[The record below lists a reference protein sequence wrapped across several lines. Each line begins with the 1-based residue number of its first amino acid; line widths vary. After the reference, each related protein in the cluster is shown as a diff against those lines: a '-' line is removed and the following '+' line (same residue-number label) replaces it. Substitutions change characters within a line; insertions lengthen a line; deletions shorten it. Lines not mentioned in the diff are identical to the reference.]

1 MVALALAIQC
11 ELSQECGDTPFGC
24 GLFRTRGF
32 KAHTW
37 RAEAEELPLSEAER
51 CRQRL
56 PTASPPPAVPPS
68 QAGGN
73 ADDAASEESQARAHV
88 SAAAAEVEQAVQQE
102 AVEKAVQEAMQENSA
117 AARVSTWAALAS
129 AMDGGGKFL
138 FQLPLR
144 FNDPIW
150 IPIVDLN

>member
-1 MVALALAIQC
+1 M
-11 ELSQECGDTPFGC
+11 LSDDVMMRSLVLSPGVFGSTHSL
-24 GLFRTRGF
+24 GIPQ
-32 KAHTW
+32 AEAEAE
-37 RAEAEELPLSEAER
+37 AEAEELPLSEAER